1 MFRGDTGQLSITMWA
16 AAEAAERLGHPE
28 PRSEHLLMALAAGT
42 TEAGAFLRRQGVG
55 AAMIERV
62 ITQPGVAPASIEVDR
77 ELLESVGVD
86 LNGLLASAGAAA
98 LAPRSGKRPLFPLGR
113 KRQWVGSADFR
124 AAYEASLRLAL
135 ARMEREHRP
144 EHLLIALL
152 AFDRGCAWLLSQV
165 GVDRLRLQ
173 WAAKLEFP
181 PPHRNAF
188 IRAARHGTWN
198 RRYRAIVR
206 RYENTSGSPALKT
219 V

>member
-1 MFRGDTGQLSITMWA
+1 MFRGDTGQLTVTIWA
-16 AAEAAERLGHPE
+16 AQEAATRLGHPE
-28 PRSEHLLMALAAGT
+28 PRSEHLLLALAAGE
-42 TEAGAFLRRQGVG
+42 TEAGAFLRQQGVG
-55 AAMIERV
+55 ATMIERV
-62 ITQPGVAPASIEVDR
+62 ITQPGIAPAAIEVDR

-98 LAPRSGKRPLFPLGR
+98 LAPRSGKRPLLPLGG
-113 KRQWVGSADFR
+113 KRQWRASADFR

-144 EHLLIALL
+144 EHLLMALVE
-152 AFDRGCAWLLSQV
+152 FDRGCGWLLAQV
-165 GVDRLRLQ
+165 GVDRLRLEY
-173 WAAKLEFP
+173 AVRGKFP

-188 IRAARHGTWN
+188 IRAARSGTWN